1 MIQAVKYTMSQKNLH
16 HQKDELKN
24 GICFDPNR
32 CTLAKAKAVE
42 TDTIGTLQCINQF
55 THLGLKAKQMC
66 MPQL

>member
-1 MIQAVKYTMSQKNLH
+1 MSQKNLH
-16 HQKDELKN
+16 HQKYVLCLHYGFLI
-24 GICFDPNR
+24 GICFDPFK